1 MSSKV
6 IIGIIVVVVVVAG
19 VYFFMGGKIGQ
30 QEGVTPGTSVGVG
43 PIALGF
49 IEPLT
54 GDAASIGTINR
65 AAVELAVAEVN
76 AAGGVNGRPIE
87 VIYEDGQCN
96 AKAATNAASKL
107 INVNKVPV
115 IIGGLCSTETAA
127 FGPGAMQAKV
137 IVFSPGSSAP
147 TLSQLGKYFFRNYPS
162 DAFQGKFAAEYAY
175 NTLKAR
181 KVAIGYHISDWGTG
195 LKNVFERRFKEL
207 GGQIVAIEGAPQD
220 ARDYR
225 TMLTKLKA
233 AKADL
238 IYFPAYPDGSIV
250 AMGQMKELGIK
261 TKVLGA
267 DAWDDPKVQKEATG
281 KGDFYFLIPFSPVS
295 DEFKAKIKAK
305 TGSDQVPIGTANAYD
320 ALKIMAQVIAQVGT
334 DPDKIQEAM
343 RTLTYD
349 GASGKID
356 FDENGDITIA
366 SYIIKHMENGSAV
379 EVK

>member
-19 VYFFMGGKIGQ
+19 VYFCVGGKIGQ

-107 INVNKVPV
+107 INVNKVRV

-175 NTLKAR
+175 NTLGAR
-181 KVAIGYHISDWGTG
+181 KIAVIYHISDWGTG
-195 LKNVFERRFKEL
+195 IKEIFEARFKEL
-207 GGQIVAIEGAPQD
+207 GGQIVAENGEPQI

-225 TMLTKLKA
+225 TDLSKTKA
-233 AKADL
+233 ANPDY
-238 IYFPAYPDGSIV
+238 IYSPTYPEGGT
-250 AMGQMKELGIK
+250 ALLKQAKELGIK
-261 TKVLGA
+261 TK
-267 DAWDDPKVQKEATG
+267 
-281 KGDFYFLIPFSPVS
+281 FLRPAPW
-295 DEFKAKIKAK
+295 
-305 TGSDQVPIGTANAYD
+305 GGPPLN
-320 ALKIMAQVIAQVGT
+320 
-334 DPDKIQEAM
+334 
-343 RTLTYD
+343 
-349 GASGKID
+349 
-356 FDENGDITIA
+356 
-366 SYIIKHMENGSAV
+366 
-379 EVK
+379 